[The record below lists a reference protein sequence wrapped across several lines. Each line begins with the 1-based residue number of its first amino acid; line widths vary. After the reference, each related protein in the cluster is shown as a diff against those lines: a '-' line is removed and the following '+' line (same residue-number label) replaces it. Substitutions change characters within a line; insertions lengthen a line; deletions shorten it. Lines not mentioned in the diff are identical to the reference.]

1 MDPRLKIAYMLGC
14 KMARIDNANQLAKKL
29 DHLEPEKTNPESM
42 GVGQVS
48 DVMRNF
54 NEKRKSESPAP
65 YGEKHQLA
73 INPEWSGP

>member
-1 MDPRLKIAYMLGC
+1 MYNKLKVAYILGC
-14 KMARIDNANQLAKKL
+14 KMAQIDNANQLAEALKKM
-29 DHLEPEKTNPESM
+29 DGKKPIKGESI
-42 GVGQVS
+42 GEVS

-54 NEKRKSESPAP
+54 NEKRMSEQSAP

>member
-1 MDPRLKIAYMLGC
+1 LDTKIKIAYYLGC
-14 KMARIDNANQLAKKL
+14 KMAEIHNANQLAKTMRS
-29 DHLEPEKTNPESM
+29 EESLIDKDT
-42 GVGQVS
+42 QKSEYS

-54 NEKRKSESPAP
+54 EEMRESESSAP